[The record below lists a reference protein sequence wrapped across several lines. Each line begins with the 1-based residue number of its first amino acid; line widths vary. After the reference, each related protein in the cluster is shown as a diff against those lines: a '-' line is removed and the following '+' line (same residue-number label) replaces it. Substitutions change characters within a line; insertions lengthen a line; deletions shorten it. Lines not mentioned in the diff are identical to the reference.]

1 MTGTFS
7 TSVRALVGWP
17 LHGALLLSV
26 FSVLG
31 SGCTTVPTF
40 RAPIDLPASDQQ
52 IEAGAGVHLLAGPN
66 SEDIQQTDGANAG
79 VGASAFAVY
88 RTPWPVD
95 VFAMGHGAGTLGVF
109 PSIQRPGYI
118 YGAQAGVRG
127 RVEAI
132 QGLVFSLE
140 GYGDY
145 LEQNIFGKTL
155 RHVTGM
161 VSMTIAE
168 NAYGP
173 LWVYVRPTGGI
184 TIPLHPGEEFPFA
197 GVSEMPVG
205 FTLDISRNLSIRGE
219 GGYHIP
225 SGMISVGT
233 ALVGSF

>member
-1 MTGTFS
+1 MIGCTTASFS
-7 TSVRALVGWP
+7 VSKAPCV
-17 LHGALLLSV
+17 ALLVVTWALAA
-26 FSVLG
+26 
-31 SGCTTVPTF
+31 GCTTVPTF

-52 IEAGAGVHLLAGPN
+52 IEAGAGLQVLAGPN
-66 SEDIQQTDGANAG
+66 SEDVTQANGANAG
-79 VGASAFAVY
+79 VGVQGFAVY

-95 VFAMGHGAGTLGVF
+95 VFAMGHGAGTLGIF

-161 VSMTIAE
+161 ASITIAE

-173 LWVYVRPTGGI
+173 LWVYIRPTGGI
-184 TIPLHPGEEFPFA
+184 TIPLHAGEELPFA
-197 GVSEMPVG
+197 GVSEMPLG
-205 FTLDISRNLSIRGE
+205 FTLDLNRNLSIRGE

-225 SGMISVGT
+225 SGMISIAT